1 MKAYVLI
8 NVRAGKSREVVSKL
22 RKVSGVKSANACWGR
37 PDIFAVVEAKDD
49 MTLAESVLD
58 NIQKLDGVES
68 TDTHIA
74 IE

>member
-8 NVRAGKSREVVSKL
+8 NVRSGKAREVVSKL
-22 RKVSGVKSANACWGR
+22 RSVSGVTSAHACWGR
-37 PDIFAVVEAKDD
+37 PDVFALVEAKDD
-49 MTLAESVLD
+49 KALAQSVLD
-58 NIQKLDGVES
+58 NIQKVDGVES